1 MIDKESIKQEIKR
14 LKRTNGFLPVDNHE
28 ICDAYRARGY
38 QLACDDILQ
47 FIDSLPEEPVK
58 ETIKGNY
65 NERYKR
71 IAQTEQ
77 FKKTYGDKSLG
88 KEEPAIDDLEEVAD
102 NYAQQHNELLGF
114 DCDCEPIQTGPEL
127 KKAIIF
133 GAEWQRKKDQ
143 EIDKLTES
151 SDLDES
157 SWKYSD
163 RDGITYGQRYAM
175 QIDFKAGAKW
185 QKQKDFQDFLEKA
198 EMYLKTRVY
207 YNMHPNNVTTAIQE
221 FKNYIKN
228 ES

>member
-1 MIDKESIKQEIKR
+1 MKDNLQHINEIEGINHILNIID
-14 LKRTNGFLPVDNHE
+14 T
-28 ICDAYRARGY
+28 
-38 QLACDDILQ
+38 LQ
-47 FIDSLPEEPVK
+47 K
-58 ETIKGNY
+58 
-65 NERYKR
+65 
-71 IAQTEQ
+71 
-77 FKKTYGDKSLG
+77 
-88 KEEPAIDDLEEVAD
+88 EPASEDLEEAAD

-151 SDLDES
+151 SDLDEA

-185 QKQKDFQDFLEKA
+185 QKQQMKEALQTEYEKGRFDMQQEMMKDAISCNVDWYDGFRLDYTQEQQDDIL
-198 EMYLKTRVY
+198 LKLGADVGDK
-207 YNMHPNNVTTAIQE
+207 VKIII
-221 FKNYIKN
+221 IK
-228 ES
+228 EEQQ